1 VTPPGCDSRGAAV
14 IEFPR
19 SYVAEPVESRLDRAR
34 RLQPRV
40 AELVEAVGAHGVA
53 ASTALSRPAVE
64 ALAAGLVAPL
74 PGSLDAYEEVLIAH
88 SAAQRGMGP
97 QRDPLAPR
105 CASIGR
111 AMLVSG
117 G

>member
-1 VTPPGCDSRGAAV
+1 MRAPGCDVRGAPD

-19 SYVAEPVESRLDRAR
+19 PYVVEPVESRADRAE

-40 AELVEAVGAHGVA
+40 AELVEGLGADAVAVA
-53 ASTALSRPAVE
+53 TGLSRPAVE
-64 ALAAGLVAPL
+64 AFAANRVTPL
-74 PGSLDAYEEVLIAH
+74 PGSLDAYEEVLTER
-88 SAAQRGMGP
+88 AAAGVRP
-97 QRDPLAPR
+97 QLDASAPR

-111 AMLVSG
+111 ALLVSG